1 MSFELDING
10 RDMQVNDDLHDYIEG
25 KVEKLERF
33 LHDIKNVRV
42 EVTHAGSA
50 RQVEDRFVVEIT
62 ASGKGYVLRAEDR
75 AAEPKAAVDT
85 AYDNIKRR
93 VRRYKS
99 RREWNGDRSATADA
113 DLAELMAMEDE
124 ADTQPLIIR
133 RKKFLMMPM
142 DEQEAIEQSRLLGH
156 NNFFVFFNMNTN
168 AVNVLYSRRD
178 GTYGLIETE
187 MA

>member
-1 MSFELDING
+1 MPIELDING
-10 RDMQVNDDLHDYIEG
+10 RDMQIDDSLHDYIAE

-33 LHDIKNVRV
+33 LQDLKHVRV
-42 EVTHAGSA
+42 EVTNASTS
-50 RQVEDRFVVEIT
+50 RQTEDRFVVEIT
-62 ASGKGYVLRAEDR
+62 ASGKGFVLRAEDR
-75 AAEPKAAVDT
+75 ASEPRPAFDT

-99 RREWNGDRSATADA
+99 KRQEIGDRSSAADA
-113 DLAELMAMEDE
+113 AMAELLAMEEEIDSE
-124 ADTQPLIIR
+124 PVIVR

-156 NNFFVFFNMNTN
+156 NNFFVFFNMDTN
-168 AVNVLYSRRD
+168 SVNVLYSRRD